1 MTKELQ
7 VISVLGLT
15 PESEIVRR
23 DFRNSYEIVNEG
35 EEVIV
40 ECDGLRKHAVVELVD
55 GYLVIFRI
63 KD

>member
-1 MTKELQ
+1 MAKELQ

-23 DFRNSYEIVNEG
+23 DFRNSYEIVHEG

-40 ECDGLRKHAVVELVD
+40 ECDGLRKHAIVELVD
-55 GYLVIFRI
+55 GYLAIFRI